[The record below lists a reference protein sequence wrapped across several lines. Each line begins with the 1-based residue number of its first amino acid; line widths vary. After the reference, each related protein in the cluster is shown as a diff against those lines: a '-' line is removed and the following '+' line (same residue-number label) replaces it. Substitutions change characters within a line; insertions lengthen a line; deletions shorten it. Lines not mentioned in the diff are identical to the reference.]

1 MGLLL
6 HAQHV
11 PHRWSARFY
20 LRLTLEE
27 FLFARIGEK
36 SAFQTAIQLPDKRFY
51 VLLITQCLLWQGL
64 DAKKRGVGVL
74 MANNSPCLE
83 SLDLA
88 SKHVRRDLLV
98 TGQCLC

>member
-1 MGLLL
+1 M
-6 HAQHV
+6 HAHHV
-11 PHRWSARFY
+11 SHRWSARFY
-20 LRLTLEE
+20 LGLTLEE

-51 VLLITQCLLWQGL
+51 VLSRTQYLLWQSL
-64 DAKKRGVGVL
+64 QAKKRGIGML

-88 SKHVRRDLLV
+88 SKHVRRDLLM
-98 TGQCLC
+98 TG